1 MSAWGQ
7 FTYIVVSIIQKQGD
21 ETMLKTATVEHD
33 GLVTLPE
40 SIMNEAGLSPGSSI
54 EFEIR
59 GNEIV
64 IKALQPMSAYMGILK
79 GYDLGDI
86 EPPKEPDKD
95 YE

>member
-1 MSAWGQ
+1 
-7 FTYIVVSIIQKQGD
+7 
-21 ETMLKTATVEHD
+21 
-33 GLVTLPE
+33 
-40 SIMNEAGLSPGSSI
+40 MNELGLYPGSPI

-64 IKALQPMSAYMGILK
+64 IKALQPMRAYMGILK

-86 EPPKEPDKD
+86 EPTKEPDKG

>member
-1 MSAWGQ
+1 
-7 FTYIVVSIIQKQGD
+7 
-21 ETMLKTATVEHD
+21 MLKTATVSSD

-40 SIMNEAGLSPGSSI
+40 SIMNEVGLFPGSPI

-59 GNEIV
+59 GKEMV

-95 YE
+95 CE

>member
-1 MSAWGQ
+1 
-7 FTYIVVSIIQKQGD
+7 
-21 ETMLKTATVEHD
+21 MLKTATVEHD

-40 SIMNEAGLSPGSSI
+40 SIMNEVGLSPGSPI

-59 GNEIV
+59 GSEIV

-86 EPPKEPDKD
+86 EPPKEPDND

>member
-1 MSAWGQ
+1 
-7 FTYIVVSIIQKQGD
+7 
-21 ETMLKTATVEHD
+21 MLKTATVSSE

-40 SIMNEAGLSPGSSI
+40 SIMNEAGLSPGSPI
-54 EFEIR
+54 EFQIR

-64 IKALQPMSAYMGILK
+64 IKAPQPMSSYMGILK

-95 YE
+95 

>member
-1 MSAWGQ
+1 M
-7 FTYIVVSIIQKQGD
+7 
-21 ETMLKTATVEHD
+21 KTATVEHD

-40 SIMNEAGLSPGSSI
+40 SIMIELGLYPGSPI

-64 IKALQPMSAYMGILK
+64 ITPLLPMSAYYGILK

-86 EPPKEPDKD
+86 ELPKEPDKD

>member
-1 MSAWGQ
+1 M
-7 FTYIVVSIIQKQGD
+7 
-21 ETMLKTATVEHD
+21 KTATVEHD

-40 SIMNEAGLSPGSSI
+40 SIMIELGLSPGSPI

-59 GNEIV
+59 ASEIV
-64 IKALQPMSAYMGILK
+64 IKVLQPMSAYMGMLK

>member
-1 MSAWGQ
+1 
-7 FTYIVVSIIQKQGD
+7 
-21 ETMLKTATVEHD
+21 MLKTATVEHD

-40 SIMNEAGLSPGSSI
+40 SIMNELGLYPGSPI

-64 IKALQPMSAYMGILK
+64 IKALQPMRVYMGILK

-86 EPPKEPDKD
+86 EPTNEPDKD

>member
-7 FTYIVVSIIQKQGD
+7 FTYIVICIVQKQGD

-40 SIMNEAGLSPGSSI
+40 SIRNEVGLSPGSPI

-59 GNEIV
+59 GNEIF

-79 GYDLGDI
+79 GNDLGDI
-86 EPPKEPDKD
+86 EPPKGPDKD

>member
-1 MSAWGQ
+1 
-7 FTYIVVSIIQKQGD
+7 
-21 ETMLKTATVEHD
+21 MLKTATVSSE

-40 SIMNEAGLSPGSSI
+40 SIMNEVGLSPGSPI

-59 GNEIV
+59 GKEMV

>member
-1 MSAWGQ
+1 MSAGGQ
-7 FTYIVVSIIQKQGD
+7 FTYIVICVIQMEGD

-40 SIMNEAGLSPGSSI
+40 SIMNEAGLSPGSPI

-59 GNEIV
+59 GSEIV

>member
-1 MSAWGQ
+1 
-7 FTYIVVSIIQKQGD
+7 
-21 ETMLKTATVEHD
+21 MLKTATVEHD

-40 SIMNEAGLSPGSSI
+40 SIMNEAGLSPGSPI

-64 IKALQPMSAYMGILK
+64 IKAHQPISSYMGILK
-79 GYDLGDI
+79 DYDLGDI

>member
-7 FTYIVVSIIQKQGD
+7 FTYIVICVIQMEGD

-40 SIMNEAGLSPGSSI
+40 SIMNEAGLSPGSPI

-59 GNEIV
+59 GSEIV